1 MNKFINIIFG
11 LGIAVAIYY
20 RLTTHDYEIQ
30 GFCEFCITLFLIL
43 LIFMGIMTTRIDK
56 GV

>member
-1 MNKFINIIFG
+1 MSKFINIVFG

-30 GFCEFCITLFLIL
+30 GFCEFCIALFLVIE
-43 LIFMGIMTTRIDK
+43 LIMGIMTTRIDK